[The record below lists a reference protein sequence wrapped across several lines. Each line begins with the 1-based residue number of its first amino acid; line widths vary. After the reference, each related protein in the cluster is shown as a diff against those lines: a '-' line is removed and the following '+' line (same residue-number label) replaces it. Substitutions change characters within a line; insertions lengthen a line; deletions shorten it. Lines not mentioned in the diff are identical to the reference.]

1 MAVTSTKVDTD
12 LVLVYSKGVKPNGKE
27 DLKVLRLSKI
37 KTSAADEAMY
47 AIGDKI
53 ANVLDYEVK
62 DIHREDGCVLLSE

>member
-27 DLKVLRLSKI
+27 DLKVLRFSKI
-37 KTSAADEAMY
+37 KTSATDEAIY

-53 ANVLDYEVK
+53 ADILDYEVK
-62 DIHREDGCVLLSE
+62 DIHREDGNILLDE